1 MKTYWQFILELTAYQ
16 RMEKASWAKAAKRKT
31 AAPKPTAKTALP
43 WGQRN
48 DAVGWYH
55 PKKKSFL
62 FAWGNRDYHITQI
75 VKRPEMFD
83 ITTAD
88 IVKALKKFGKSF
100 CKNSKDPSKCAEN
113 LLIGQFEKLVAG
125 EIDQLSEV
133 TDLVLDK
140 GWAMVTIMQGEIMI
154 KANQTDTH
162 KAAVREILEAD
173 AMQGKIVRIRNE
185 RTPSKDL
192 ELFFVE
198 SAEKFL
204 HS

>member
-1 MKTYWQFILELTAYQ
+1 MKTYAQLILELTAYQ
-16 RMEKASWAKAAKRKT
+16 KIERDSWKKAAARK
-31 AAPKPTAKTALP
+31 AALPKLAVKTSLP

-48 DAVGWYH
+48 DATGWYH
-55 PKKKSFL
+55 PTQKSFL
-62 FAWGNRDYHITQI
+62 FAWSNKTYHITQI

-100 CKNSKDPSKCAEN
+100 CKNSKDPAKCAEN
-113 LLIGQFEKLVAG
+113 LLVGQFEKLVAG

-173 AMQGKIVRIRNE
+173 AMQGKIVRIRNQ

>member
-1 MKTYWQFILELTAYQ
+1 MKTYTQFLLELTAYQ
-16 RMEKASWAKAAKRKT
+16 RLERDSWKKAGKRKA
-31 AAPKPTAKTALP
+31 AAPKPTAKTSLP

-48 DAVGWYH
+48 DAAGWYH
-55 PKKKSFL
+55 PTEKSFL

-100 CKNSKDPSKCAEN
+100 CKNSKDPAKCAEN
-113 LLIGQFEKLVAG
+113 LLVGQFEKLVAG

-133 TDLVLDK
+133 TDLVLNK
-140 GWAMVTIMQGEIMI
+140 GWAMVTISSTEIVI
-154 KANQTDTH
+154 RANQTDTH
-162 KAAVREILEAD
+162 KGAVREILEAN
-173 AMQGKIVRIRNE
+173 AMQGKMIRIRNE
-185 RTPSKDL
+185 RNPSKDL
-192 ELFFVE
+192 TFVFIE

>member
-1 MKTYWQFILELTAYQ
+1 MKTYTQFLLELTAYQ
-16 RMEKASWAKAAKRKT
+16 RLERDSWKKAAARK
-31 AAPKPTAKTALP
+31 AALPKLAVKTSLP

-48 DAVGWYH
+48 DATGWYH
-55 PKKKSFL
+55 PKEKSFL

-100 CKNSKDPSKCAEN
+100 CKNSKDPAKCAEN
-113 LLIGQFEKLVAG
+113 LLVGQFEKLVAG

-185 RTPSKDL
+185 RNPSKDL
-192 ELFFVE
+192 TFVFIE

>member
-1 MKTYWQFILELTAYQ
+1 MKTYTQFILELTAYQ
-16 RMEKASWAKAAKRKT
+16 RLERASWKKAATRKT
-31 AAPKPTAKTALP
+31 ALPKPTAKTALP
-43 WGQRN
+43 WGQSN
-48 DAVGWYH
+48 DATGWYH

-100 CKNSKDPSKCAEN
+100 CKNSKDPAKCAEN
-113 LLIGQFEKLVAG
+113 LLVGQFEKLVAG
-125 EIDQLSEV
+125 EIDQLPEV
-133 TDLVLDK
+133 TNIVLNK
-140 GWAMVTIMQGEIMI
+140 GWAMVTISSGEIVI
-154 KANQTDTH
+154 RANQTDTH
-162 KAAVREILEAD
+162 KAAVREILEVN
-173 AMQGKIVRIRNE
+173 AMQGKMIRIINE
-185 RTPSKDL
+185 KNPSKDL
-192 ELFFVE
+192 VFVFIE

>member
-1 MKTYWQFILELTAYQ
+1 MKTYTQFLLELTAYQ
-16 RMEKASWAKAAKRKT
+16 RLERDSWKKAAARK
-31 AAPKPTAKTALP
+31 AALPKLAIKTSLP

-48 DAVGWYH
+48 DATGWYH
-55 PKKKSFL
+55 PKEKSFL

-100 CKNSKDPSKCAEN
+100 CKNSKDPAKCAEN
-113 LLIGQFEKLVAG
+113 LLVGQFEKLVAG

-133 TDLVLDK
+133 TDLVLNK
-140 GWAMVTIMQGEIMI
+140 GWAMVTISYAEIVI
-154 KANQTDTH
+154 RANQTDTH
-162 KAAVREILEAD
+162 KAAVREILEAN
-173 AMQGKIVRIRNE
+173 AMQGKMIRIRNE
-185 RTPSKDL
+185 RNPSKDL
-192 ELFFVE
+192 TFVFIE